1 MTVDGVY
8 IILIFSILNCFHDA
22 TPKLST
28 TSNPKQ
34 QSIMSLTES
43 WRWFGP
49 NDPVTLDQIRQT
61 GARGIVTALHEI
73 PVGDTWQY
81 IDILKRKKLI
91 EKSGLEW
98 MVVESVPV
106 AEAIK
111 LGLPDRDRLITN
123 YIESI
128 KNLSKCG
135 INVIAYHFMPLLDWT
150 RTDLKYP
157 YKDGSYALA
166 FDYINFAL
174 FELFLLNHPTATQ
187 RYTKQ
192 EQIEA
197 RKRFKSMSPQ
207 QIDLL
212 RNTIIAGL
220 PGNVNEVFDLNTFR
234 QRLGLYLKLNE
245 DQLRQNLK
253 YFLSKIIPVCDEY
266 NVRLA
271 LHPDDPP
278 LKILDIPRIVST
290 KSDVEKILNM
300 EASNNNGLTL
310 CVGSYASR
318 GDNDVHDIAQTFSN
332 RVQFVH
338 LRNVKRIGK
347 YTFIESNHLDGNI
360 NMYKII
366 KIMLK
371 EQYKRKNDPL
381 RRDTNICMRPD
392 HGHFML
398 GDLNN
403 KLKVNPGYPLYGR
416 LKGLCELRGIHFA
429 VKNALG
435 FVENDDDKYR
445 LQSKL

>member
-1 MTVDGVY
+1 
-8 IILIFSILNCFHDA
+8 
-22 TPKLST
+22 
-28 TSNPKQ
+28 
-34 QSIMSLTES
+34 MSLTES
-43 WRWFGP
+43 WRWFGE
-49 NDPVTLDQIRQT
+49 NDPVTLNEIKQT
-61 GARGIVTALHEI
+61 GATAIVTALHEI
-73 PVGDTWQY
+73 PVGDTWNY
-81 IDILKRKKLI
+81 NDILKRKKLI
-91 EKSGLEW
+91 ESNGLNW

-111 LGLPDRDRLITN
+111 LGLPQRDRYIEN

-174 FELFLLNHPTATQ
+174 FELFLLNHPTAKQ
-187 RYTKQ
+187 RYTIS
-192 EQIEA
+192 EQMEA
-197 RKRFKSMSPQ
+197 RKRFKKMSVQ
-207 QIDLL
+207 EIELL

-220 PGNVNEVFDLNTFR
+220 PGNVNEVYDLNTFR
-234 QRLGLYLKLNE
+234 QRLNLYLKLSEN
-245 DQLRQNLK
+245 QLRENLK
-253 YFLSKIIPVCDEY
+253 YFLKKVIPICEEY

-290 KSDVEKILNM
+290 KSDVKQILEM
-300 EASNNNGLTL
+300 VPSNNNGLTL

-318 GDNDVHDIAQTFSN
+318 SDNDVHDIAQSFAH
-332 RVQFVH
+332 RVQFIH

-366 KIMLK
+366 KIMIK
-371 EQYKRKNDPL
+371 EQYRRQNDPNRNDL
-381 RRDTNICMRPD
+381 DICMRPD

-429 VKNALG
+429 IKNSL
-435 FVENDDDKYR
+435 Y
-445 LQSKL
+445 SKL